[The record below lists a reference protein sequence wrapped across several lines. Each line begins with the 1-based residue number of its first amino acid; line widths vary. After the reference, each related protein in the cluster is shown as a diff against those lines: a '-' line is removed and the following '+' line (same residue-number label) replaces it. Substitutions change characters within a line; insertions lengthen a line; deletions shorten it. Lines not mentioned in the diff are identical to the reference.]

1 MVKSAEAG
9 CEEAQSGRAY
19 NIAGGA
25 LRRAGVGLRRKR
37 TAGREVRASTDAHR
51 HDVVFPTETLIGV
64 IDSTDGLTE
73 TPTVGISS

>member
-51 HDVVFPTETLIGV
+51 HVFPTETLIGV